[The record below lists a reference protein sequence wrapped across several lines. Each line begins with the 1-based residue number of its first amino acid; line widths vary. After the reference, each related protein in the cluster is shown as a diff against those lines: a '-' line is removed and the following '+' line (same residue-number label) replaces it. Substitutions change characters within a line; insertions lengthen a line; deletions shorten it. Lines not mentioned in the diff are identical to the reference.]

1 MPPEAAVARPWKTVG
16 SVVADGTSALGALV
30 RRANELR
37 RSEECLEGCLG
48 MHGAERLRVAAI
60 EDGTLVVLVDS
71 AAQSAKLRFL
81 APRIVARVAQ
91 ALGRA
96 NLERI
101 DVRVRP
107 ESGQSHQ
114 AR

>member
-1 MPPEAAVARPWKTVG
+1 MPTERTIG
-16 SVVADGTSALGALV
+16 SVLADGASVLGALV
-30 RRANELR
+30 RRANELAR
-37 RSEECLEGCLG
+37 CEECLKGCLDV
-48 MHGAERLRVAAI
+48 HGAERLRVAAI

-71 AAQSAKLRFL
+71 AAWSAKLRFL
-81 APRIVARVAQ
+81 APRIVAHAAR
-91 ALGRA
+91 ALGR

-107 ESGQSHQ
+107 GADPSHQ